1 VLAIFAGYWGLLFG
15 AIMNLWFWPFAVGP
29 MQMHWAPGIGV
40 SETVQRYLVFYVVTS
55 LAWDLARAVGNF
67 VLVAF
72 AGAAIL
78 RVLRRFQKRF
88 DFAYQP
94 ASAEAKWTTP

>member
-1 VLAIFAGYWGLLFG
+1 
-15 AIMNLWFWPFAVGP
+15 
-29 MQMHWAPGIGV
+29 MHWAPGVGLG
-40 SETVQRYLVFYVVTS
+40 ETVQRYLVFYVVTS

-67 VLVAF
+67 VLVLF

-94 ASAEAKWTTP
+94 AAPAEAKWTTP